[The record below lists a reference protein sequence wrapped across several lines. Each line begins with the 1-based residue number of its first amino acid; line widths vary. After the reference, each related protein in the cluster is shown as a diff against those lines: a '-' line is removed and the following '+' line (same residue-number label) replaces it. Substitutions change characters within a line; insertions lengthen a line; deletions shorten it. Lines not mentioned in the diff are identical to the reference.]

1 MTVLRDHACSSKRPA
16 FVMSYIKV
24 IKLKYFAYVFIPRAI
39 LPAKMDHFA
48 YTAFL
53 IIMLLAKASYHVE
66 PTAC

>member
-1 MTVLRDHACSSKRPA
+1 
-16 FVMSYIKV
+16 MSYNKV

-39 LPAKMDHFA
+39 LLAKMDHFA

-66 PTAC
+66 PKAC